1 MTTLDISRIKGI
13 CFDIDGTLSDTDD
26 LVVEKVARVLAP
38 LQWFSRRLDR
48 VRMARKMVMAL
59 ETPGTVL
66 YSIPDR
72 LNLDDELAWLME
84 KFSRWARKKSR
95 FLLMT
100 GVRELLTQ
108 LDGRFPMVIVTAR
121 DHHGAEAFLS
131 QHGLRAFFMDVISGQ
146 TCEHTKPYPDPILHG
161 AKLMGVTPGEVLMVG
176 DTVVDI
182 ISARRAGAQSVGV
195 LCGFGEA
202 DELRRAG
209 ANLILPTTSNL
220 GDHLF
225 QASTGTED

>member
-1 MTTLDISRIKGI
+1 MTLDTSRIKGI

-26 LVVEKVARVLAP
+26 QVVERVARFLAP
-38 LQWFSRRLDR
+38 LQLLSRRLDR
-48 VRMARKMVMAL
+48 VRMARRMVMAL

-84 KFSRWARKKSR
+84 KLSRWARKKTR
-95 FLLMT
+95 FLLMS
-100 GVRELLTQ
+100 GVRELLQ
-108 LDGRFPMVIVTAR
+108 KIGGQYPMVIVTAR
-121 DHHGAEAFLS
+121 DQYGAEAFLR
-131 QHGLRAFFMDVISGQ
+131 QHDLRPFFMAVISGQ
-146 TCEHTKPYPDPILHG
+146 TCKHTKPFPDPILHG
-161 AKLMGVTPGEVLMVG
+161 AKLMGVSPAEVLMVG

-202 DELRRAG
+202 NELRRAG